1 MLASRRPLASAP
13 PCSLTTFKAAA
24 GMEES
29 DTAFLRR
36 LLLSGTFV
44 EWLERSLDE
53 VREASRH

>member
-1 MLASRRPLASAP
+1 
-13 PCSLTTFKAAA
+13 
-24 GMEES
+24 MEES